1 MENKNVF
8 ENENVKLRL
17 IDLEY
22 DYKQKFASINASE
35 VKKAKSD
42 FEADV
47 RRIYKEETHRDLPE
61 NTKIE
66 IYTSSELVN
75 QNTSIESSTRE
86 SGYDGTAIHII
97 DTKKHIDQLH
107 IISEGSA
114 DNKDW
119 SYNFFGLFLGID
131 HSQYEA
137 TKEFAKKAKKAAG
150 DSENLKTFALGHSL
164 ANNNQVMVQLI
175 NGEYDEVYGVNGAQV
190 NIDQLLETDESLYR
204 YVIRKFSY
212 KYEDIDSI
220 PPEKLK
226 KEIQKYYEDKGVTAN
241 ITQRISKDD
250 PLYGVSGKADFITF
264 GDVKMADTNTSVKGI
279 RNIMDGIPDE
289 DVRSMQE
296 YLQKYKG
303 DYEKDGLNG
312 FVKAASGIDIE
323 LIEKVKHTDGV
334 LAKANVIYENF
345 DDVKQMYGRIKEQ
358 LPAFLGFLHTLLGNS
373 GPIVDQLAENDYIDD
388 TQKKVIKKELS
399 NLNASMKGIELQYD
413 DFIDHLKHGQFT
425 QALNDVGKIVEY
437 VKSMISSFETLDAET
452 KDALKLIVDGHS
464 IVQML
469 NALSKEKGFSYKGSD
484 IYFTGKSG
492 SGETIK
498 VNISS
503 AVRIYQNGMKI
514 VEDMEDAIS
523 AYQKVFRQEI
533 DEAFIDKK
541 QAIITA
547 IQHMEEN
554 PSQYAFDLQFR
565 LAAGFS
571 HTFDKLEKISVH
583 ESFHTGALPAND
595 GIVAELKKQTT
606 EKKNFI
612 KNIRESIEKLFEK
625 EEMISQLFDFQP

>member
-1 MENKNVF
+1 MANNNIF
-8 ENENVKLRL
+8 SNENVKLRL
-17 IDLEY
+17 INLEY
-22 DYKQKFASINASE
+22 DYKKKFASNNPKEIKE
-35 VKKAKSD
+35 AKEE

-47 RRIYKEETHRDLPE
+47 RRIYKEETNQNLP
-61 NTKIE
+61 KDIE
-66 IYTSSELVN
+66 IYTSKELIKKNN
-75 QNTSIESSTRE
+75 QQDKSIKE
-86 SGYDGTAIHII
+86 SGYDGTAIYIK
-97 DTKKHIDQLH
+97 DSKNQIDQLH

-114 DNKDW
+114 DNEDW

-131 HSQYEA
+131 SSQYRA
-137 TKEFAKKAKKAAG
+137 TREFTREAKKRAG
-150 DSENLKTFALGHSL
+150 NSDELHTYALGHSL
-164 ANNNQVMVQLI
+164 ANNNQVMAQLI
-175 NGEYDEVYGVNGAQV
+175 DGEFDEVYGVNGAQV
-190 NIDQLLETDESLYR
+190 SVDHLLQADKDLLDAMVNKFNILNTGELEN
-204 YVIRKFSY
+204 IPK
-212 KYEDIDSI
+212 ED
-220 PPEKLK
+220 LK
-226 KEIQKYYEDKGVTAN
+226 KAITKYYKDKGVTAN

-264 GDVKMADTNTSVKGI
+264 GDVKMKDTNTDVKGI
-279 RNIMDGIPDE
+279 RSIIDKIPDE
-289 DVRSMQE
+289 EVRSIQTFLRKYSDE
-296 YLQKYKG
+296 YKKG
-303 DYEKDGLNG
+303 GLNG
-312 FVKAASGIDIE
+312 FVMASTGIDAE
-323 LIEKVKHTDGV
+323 LVGSIFSADGNVAKGKIVKDRFGDIQVMVKNIGEKMPDFIKFFHTIM
-334 LAKANVIYENF
+334 N
-345 DDVKQMYGRIKEQ
+345 
-358 LPAFLGFLHTLLGNS
+358 NS
-373 GPIVDQLAENDYIDD
+373 GTFVDQLKENGYIDE
-388 TQKKVIKKELS
+388 TQKKSIKKQL
-399 NLNASMKGIELQYD
+399 
-413 DFIDHLKHGQFT
+413 
-425 QALNDVGKIVEY
+425 KIVDNKIGDIEIQYQQLKYALSTNNVVAIVYY
-437 VKSMISSFETLDAET
+437 VCELVGSVKELKAALETLDAET

-533 DEAFIDKK
+533 DEEFIDKK
-541 QAIITA
+541 QAIITS

-595 GIVAELKKQTT
+595 GIVAELKKQTS

>member
-1 MENKNVF
+1 MENKNIF

-22 DYKQKFASINASE
+22 KEKFASNIESE
-35 VKKAKSD
+35 IKRAKTD
-42 FEADV
+42 FEVEV
-47 RRIYKEETHRDLPE
+47 RRIYKEETHRDLPK
-61 NTKIE
+61 NLE
-66 IYTSSELVN
+66 IYTSNELIKKN
-75 QNTSIESSTRE
+75 SKIDTSIRE
-86 SGYDGTAIHII
+86 SGYDCTAIYIKDDKQHVN
-97 DTKKHIDQLH
+97 QLH

-114 DNKDW
+114 DNEDW

-131 HSQYEA
+131 DSQYQA
-137 TKEFAKKAKKAAG
+137 TKEFVRNAKRET
-150 DSENLKTFALGHSL
+150 ENSHDLKTFAMGHSL

-175 NGEYDEVYGVNGAQV
+175 DGEFDEVYGVNGAQISV
-190 NIDQLLETDESLYR
+190 DHLLATDLNLR
-204 YVIRKFSY
+204 DRLMHKFHIRRLK
-212 KYEDIDSI
+212 DINDI
-220 PPEKLK
+220 PPDKLK

-279 RNIMDGIPDE
+279 RNIMDGVPDE
-289 DVRSMQE
+289 DVRSIQKF
-296 YLQKYKG
+296 LQKYKD

-312 FVKAASGIDIE
+312 FIKAASGIDID
-323 LIEKVKHTDGV
+323 LIEKVKNTDGALKKVSV
-334 LAKANVIYENF
+334 LYEHF
-345 DDVKQMYGRIKEQ
+345 DDVKQMYGRIKEE
-358 LPAFLGFLHTLLGNS
+358 LPSFLGFLHTLLRNS
-373 GPIVDQLAENDYIDD
+373 GPVVDQLAENGYIDE
-388 TQKKVIKKELS
+388 TQKKVIKKELT
-399 NLNASMKGIELQYD
+399 NINASMRGIESRYEH
-413 DFIDHLKHGQFT
+413 FIDHLKHGQFM
-425 QALNDVGKIVEY
+425 QALKDVGEIVDY
-437 VKSMISSFETLDAET
+437 VKSILSSLKTLDTET

-492 SGETIK
+492 SGETIQ
-498 VNISS
+498 VNLSS

-523 AYQKVFRQEI
+523 KYQKVYSQEI
-533 DEAFIDKK
+533 DEDFIDKK

-547 IQHMEEN
+547 IHHMEEN
-554 PSQYAFDLQFR
+554 PLHYAFDLQFR

-606 EKKNFI
+606 EKRDFI

>member
-1 MENKNVF
+1 MGNKNIF
-8 ENENVKLRL
+8 ENENIKLRL
-17 IDLEY
+17 INLEY
-22 DYKQKFASINASE
+22 GYKQKFASSDPKVIQEA
-35 VKKAKSD
+35 KKD
-42 FEADV
+42 FEEDI
-47 RRIYKEETHRDLPE
+47 RRIYKEETHQELTQ
-61 NTKIE
+61 NIE
-66 IYTSSELVN
+66 IYTSKELVH
-75 QNTSIESSTRE
+75 QNKE
-86 SGYDGTAIHII
+86 SGYDGTAIHIV
-97 DTKKHIDQLH
+97 DKKHEVNQLQ

-119 SYNFFGLFLGID
+119 TYNFFGLFLGMD
-131 HSQYEA
+131 DSQYNA
-137 TKEFAKKAKKAAG
+137 TKEFTREAKKKAG
-150 DSENLKTFALGHSL
+150 KDESLKTYSMGHSL

-175 NGEYDEVYGVNGAQV
+175 DGEYDEVYGVNGAQISVDHLLKADDHLRYTMIKKFKV
-190 NIDQLLETDESLYR
+190 NTFKELN
-204 YVIRKFSY
+204 
-212 KYEDIDSI
+212 SI
-220 PPEKLK
+220 PKDDLK
-226 KEIQKYYEDKGVTAN
+226 KAITQYYKDKGVTAN

-279 RNIMDGIPDE
+279 RNIMDGVPDE
-289 DVRSMQE
+289 DVRSIQKF
-296 YLQKYKG
+296 LQKYKD

-312 FVKAASGIDIE
+312 FIKAASGIDID
-323 LIEKVKHTDGV
+323 LIERVKNTDGALKKVSV
-334 LAKANVIYENF
+334 LYEHF
-345 DDVKQMYGRIKEQ
+345 DDVKQMYGRIKEE
-358 LPAFLGFLHTLLGNS
+358 LPSFLGFLHTLLRNS
-373 GPIVDQLAENDYIDD
+373 GPVVDQLAENGYIDE
-388 TQKKVIKKELS
+388 TQKKVIKKELT
-399 NLNASMKGIELQYD
+399 NINASMRGIELRYEH
-413 DFIDHLKHGQFT
+413 FIDHLKHGQFM
-425 QALNDVGKIVEY
+425 QALKDVGEIVDY
-437 VKSMISSFETLDAET
+437 VKSILSSLKTLDTET

-492 SGETIK
+492 SGETIQ
-498 VNISS
+498 VNLSS

-523 AYQKVFRQEI
+523 KYQKVYSQEI
-533 DEAFIDKK
+533 DEDFIDKK

-547 IQHMEEN
+547 IHHMEEN
-554 PSQYAFDLQFR
+554 PSHYAFDLQFR

-606 EKKNFI
+606 EKRDFI

>member
-1 MENKNVF
+1 MANNNIF
-8 ENENVKLRL
+8 SNENVKLRL
-17 IDLEY
+17 INLEY
-22 DYKQKFASINASE
+22 DYKKKFASNNPKEIKE
-35 VKKAKSD
+35 AKEE

-47 RRIYKEETHRDLPE
+47 RRIYKEETNQNLP
-61 NTKIE
+61 KDIE
-66 IYTSSELVN
+66 IYTSKELIKKNN
-75 QNTSIESSTRE
+75 QQDKSIKE
-86 SGYDGTAIHII
+86 SGYDGTAIYIK
-97 DTKKHIDQLH
+97 DSKNQIDQLH

-114 DNKDW
+114 DNEDW

-131 HSQYEA
+131 SSQYRA
-137 TKEFAKKAKKAAG
+137 TREFTREAKKRAG
-150 DSENLKTFALGHSL
+150 NSDELHTYALGHSL
-164 ANNNQVMVQLI
+164 ANNNQVMAQLI
-175 NGEYDEVYGVNGAQV
+175 DGEFDEVYGVNGAQV
-190 NIDQLLETDESLYR
+190 SVDHLLQADKDLLDAMVNKFNILNTGELEN
-204 YVIRKFSY
+204 IPK
-212 KYEDIDSI
+212 ED
-220 PPEKLK
+220 LK
-226 KEIQKYYEDKGVTAN
+226 KAITKYYKDKGVTAN

-264 GDVKMADTNTSVKGI
+264 GDVKMKDTNTDVKGI
-279 RNIMDGIPDE
+279 RSIIDKIPDKE
-289 DVRSMQE
+289 IRSIQTF
-296 YLQKYKG
+296 LRKYSDDYKKG
-303 DYEKDGLNG
+303 GLNG
-312 FVKAASGIDIE
+312 FVMASTGIDAE
-323 LIEKVKHTDGV
+323 LVGSIFSADGNVAKGKIVKDRFGDIQVMVKNIGEKMPDFIKFFHTIM
-334 LAKANVIYENF
+334 N
-345 DDVKQMYGRIKEQ
+345 
-358 LPAFLGFLHTLLGNS
+358 NS
-373 GPIVDQLAENDYIDD
+373 GTFVDQLKENGYIDE
-388 TQKKVIKKELS
+388 TQKKSIKKQL
-399 NLNASMKGIELQYD
+399 
-413 DFIDHLKHGQFT
+413 
-425 QALNDVGKIVEY
+425 KIVDNKIGDIEIQYQQLKYALSTNNVVAIVYY
-437 VKSMISSFETLDAET
+437 VCELVGSVKELKAALETLDAET

-533 DEAFIDKK
+533 DEEFIDKK
-541 QAIITA
+541 QAIITS

-595 GIVAELKKQTT
+595 GIVAELKKQTS

>member
-1 MENKNVF
+1 MDNKNVF
-8 ENENVKLRL
+8 ANENVKLRL
-17 IDLEY
+17 INLEY
-22 DYKQKFASINASE
+22 AYKEKFASNNPE
-35 VKKAKSD
+35 KVQKAKEE
-42 FEADV
+42 FETEI
-47 RRIYKEETHRDLPE
+47 RRIYKEETNSELPNE
-61 NTKIE
+61 IE
-66 IYTSSELVN
+66 IYTSHELIQEN
-75 QNTSIESSTRE
+75 KNIDKRIKD
-86 SGYDGTAIHII
+86 SGYDGTAIYIKE
-97 DTKKHIDQLH
+97 KKNDIEQLH

-114 DNKDW
+114 DNADW

-131 HSQYEA
+131 DIQYRA
-137 TKEFAKKAKKAAG
+137 TREFVKNSKKKAG
-150 DSENLKTFALGHSL
+150 DSEELRTFALGHSL
-164 ANNNQVMVQLI
+164 ANNNQVLAQLI
-175 NGEYDEVYGVNGAQV
+175 DGEFDEVYGVNGAQISV
-190 NIDQLLETDESLYR
+190 DQLLLADRNL
-204 YVIRKFSY
+204 VDFLLN
-212 KYEDIDSI
+212 KYDLSRQELKEL
-220 PPEKLK
+220 PREQLK
-226 KEIQKYYEDKGVTAN
+226 KAITKYYKDKGVTAN

-250 PLYGVSGKADFITF
+250 PLYGASGKADFITF
-264 GDVKMADTNTSVKGI
+264 GDVRMADTNTSVEGI

-289 DVRSMQE
+289 DVKAIQE
-296 YLQKYKG
+296 FLQKYKD

-323 LIEKVKHTDGV
+323 LIDKVKYTDGA
-334 LAKANVIYENF
+334 LAKASVIYENF

-373 GPIVDQLAENDYIDD
+373 GPIVDQLAENGYIDD

-399 NLNASMKGIELQYD
+399 NLNASMRGIESRYEH
-413 DFIDHLKHGQFT
+413 FIDHLKHGQFT
-425 QALNDVGKIVEY
+425 QALKDVGEIVEY
-437 VKSMISSFETLDAET
+437 VKSMISSFETLDKET

-484 IYFTGKSG
+484 IYFTGKGG

-533 DEAFIDKK
+533 DEEFIDKK
-541 QAIITA
+541 QAIITS

-554 PSQYAFDLQFR
+554 PSHYAFDLQFR

-595 GIVAELKKQTT
+595 GIVAELKKQTS

>member
-1 MENKNVF
+1 MENKNIF

-22 DYKQKFASINASE
+22 DYKEKFASNIESE
-35 VKKAKSD
+35 IKRAKTD
-42 FEADV
+42 FEVEV
-47 RRIYKEETHRDLPE
+47 RRIYKEETHRDLPK
-61 NTKIE
+61 NLE
-66 IYTSSELVN
+66 IYTSNELIKKN
-75 QNTSIESSTRE
+75 SKIDTSIRE
-86 SGYDGTAIHII
+86 SGYDGTAIYIKDDKQHVN
-97 DTKKHIDQLH
+97 QLH

-114 DNKDW
+114 DNEDW

-131 HSQYEA
+131 DSQYQA
-137 TKEFAKKAKKAAG
+137 TKEFVRNAKRET
-150 DSENLKTFALGHSL
+150 ENSNDLKTFAMGHSL

-175 NGEYDEVYGVNGAQV
+175 DGEFDEVYGVNGAQISV
-190 NIDQLLETDESLYR
+190 DHLLATDLNLR
-204 YVIRKFSY
+204 DRLMHKFHIRRLK
-212 KYEDIDSI
+212 DINDI

-279 RNIMDGIPDE
+279 RNIMDGVPDE
-289 DVRSMQE
+289 DVRSIQKF
-296 YLQKYKG
+296 LQKYKD

-312 FVKAASGIDIE
+312 FIKAASGIDID
-323 LIEKVKHTDGV
+323 LIEKVKNTDGALKKVSV
-334 LAKANVIYENF
+334 LYEHF
-345 DDVKQMYGRIKEQ
+345 DDVKQMYGRIKEE
-358 LPAFLGFLHTLLGNS
+358 LPSFLGFLHTLLRNS
-373 GPIVDQLAENDYIDD
+373 GPVVDQLAENGYIDE
-388 TQKKVIKKELS
+388 TQKKVIKKELT
-399 NLNASMKGIELQYD
+399 NINASMRGIESRYEH
-413 DFIDHLKHGQFT
+413 FIDHLKHGQFM
-425 QALNDVGKIVEY
+425 QALKDVGEIVDY
-437 VKSMISSFETLDAET
+437 VKSILSSLKTLDTET

-492 SGETIK
+492 SGETIQ
-498 VNISS
+498 VNLSS

-523 AYQKVFRQEI
+523 KYQKVYSQEI
-533 DEAFIDKK
+533 DEDFIDKK
-541 QAIITA
+541 QAITTA
-547 IQHMEEN
+547 IHHMEEN
-554 PSQYAFDLQFR
+554 PSHYAFDLQFR

-606 EKKNFI
+606 EKRDFI

>member
-1 MENKNVF
+1 MENKNIF

-22 DYKQKFASINASE
+22 DYKERFASDTESE
-35 VKKAKSD
+35 IKRAKTD
-42 FEADV
+42 FEVEV
-47 RRIYKEETHRDLPE
+47 RRIYKEETHRDLP
-61 NTKIE
+61 KSVE
-66 IYTSSELVN
+66 IYTSNELIKKN
-75 QNTSIESSTRE
+75 SKIDISIRE
-86 SGYDGTAIHII
+86 SGYDGTAIYIKDDKQHVN
-97 DTKKHIDQLH
+97 QLH

-114 DNKDW
+114 DNEDW

-131 HSQYEA
+131 DSQYQA
-137 TKEFAKKAKKAAG
+137 TKEFVRNAKRET
-150 DSENLKTFALGHSL
+150 ENSNDLKTFAMGHSL
-164 ANNNQVMVQLI
+164 ANNNQLMVQLI
-175 NGEYDEVYGVNGAQV
+175 DGEFDEVYGVNGAQISV
-190 NIDQLLETDESLYR
+190 DHLLATDLNLR
-204 YVIRKFSY
+204 DRLMHKFHIRRLK
-212 KYEDIDSI
+212 DINDI

-226 KEIQKYYEDKGVTAN
+226 KEIQKYYKDKGVTTN

-279 RNIMDGIPDE
+279 RNIMDGVPDE
-289 DVRSMQE
+289 DVRSIQKF
-296 YLQKYKG
+296 LQKYKD

-312 FVKAASGIDIE
+312 FIKAASGIDID
-323 LIEKVKHTDGV
+323 LIERVKNTDGALKKVSV
-334 LAKANVIYENF
+334 LYEHF
-345 DDVKQMYGRIKEQ
+345 DDVKQMYGRIKEE
-358 LPAFLGFLHTLLGNS
+358 LPSFLGFLHTLLRNS
-373 GPIVDQLAENDYIDD
+373 GPVVDQLAENGYIDE
-388 TQKKVIKKELS
+388 TQKKVIKKELT
-399 NLNASMKGIELQYD
+399 NINASMRGIELRYEN
-413 DFIDHLKHGQFT
+413 FIDHLKHGQFM
-425 QALNDVGKIVEY
+425 QALKDVGEIVDY
-437 VKSMISSFETLDAET
+437 VKSILSSLKTLDTET

-492 SGETIK
+492 SGETIQ
-498 VNISS
+498 VNLSS
-503 AVRIYQNGMKI
+503 AVRIYQHGMKI
-514 VEDMEDAIS
+514 VEGMEDAIS
-523 AYQKVFRQEI
+523 KYQKVYSQEI
-533 DEAFIDKK
+533 DEDFIDKK
-541 QAIITA
+541 QAITTA
-547 IQHMEEN
+547 IHHMEEN
-554 PSQYAFDLQFR
+554 PSHYAFDLQFR

-606 EKKNFI
+606 EKRDFI

>member
-1 MENKNVF
+1 MDNNNIF
-8 ENENVKLRL
+8 ENENVKLR
-17 IDLEY
+17 IINLEY
-22 DYKQKFASINASE
+22 AYKEEFASNSPEKI
-35 VKKAKSD
+35 KKAKED
-42 FEADV
+42 FEADI
-47 RRIYKEETHRDLPE
+47 RRIYKEETHSELPE
-61 NTKIE
+61 EIE
-66 IYTSSELVN
+66 IFTSQELIQEN
-75 QNTSIESSTRE
+75 KKIDKQIKE
-86 SGYDGTAIHII
+86 SGYDGTAIYIKDKRH
-97 DTKKHIDQLH
+97 DVNQLH

-114 DNKDW
+114 DNGDW

-131 HSQYEA
+131 DNQYRA
-137 TKEFAKKAKKAAG
+137 TREFVKISKKKAG
-150 DSENLKTFALGHSL
+150 NSQELKTFALGHSL
-164 ANNNQVMVQLI
+164 ANNNQVMAQLI
-175 NGEYDEVYGVNGAQV
+175 DGEFDEVYGVNGAQIS
-190 NIDQLLETDESLYR
+190 IDQLLLADRDLVDYLLNKYDLS
-204 YVIRKFSY
+204 RKELKELSR
-212 KYEDIDSI
+212 
-220 PPEKLK
+220 EKLK
-226 KEIQKYYEDKGVTAN
+226 IEIMKYYNDKGVTAN

-264 GDVKMADTNTSVKGI
+264 GDVKMKDTNTDVKGI
-279 RNIMDGIPDE
+279 RSIIDKIPDE
-289 DVRSMQE
+289 EIRSIQTFFR
-296 YLQKYKG
+296 KYSG
-303 DYEKDGLNG
+303 DYKKGGLNG
-312 FVKAASGIDIE
+312 FVMASTGIDAE
-323 LIEKVKHTDGV
+323 LVGSIFSADGNVAKGKIVKDRFGDIQVMVKNIGEK
-334 LAKANVIYENF
+334 
-345 DDVKQMYGRIKEQ
+345 M
-358 LPAFLGFLHTLLGNS
+358 PAFIKFFHTIMNNS
-373 GPIVDQLAENDYIDD
+373 GTFVDQLKENGYIDE
-388 TQKKVIKKELS
+388 TQKKSVKKQLKIVNNKIGDIEIQYQQLKYALSTNNVVAIVYYVCELVGSVKELK
-399 NLNASMKGIELQYD
+399 A
-413 DFIDHLKHGQFT
+413 
-425 QALNDVGKIVEY
+425 AL
-437 VKSMISSFETLDAET
+437 ETLDAET

-533 DEAFIDKK
+533 DEAVIDKK

>member
-1 MENKNVF
+1 MNNNNIF

-17 IDLEY
+17 INLEY
-22 DYKQKFASINASE
+22 AYKEKFASNSPEKI
-35 VKKAKSD
+35 KKAKED
-42 FEADV
+42 FEADI
-47 RRIYKEETHRDLPE
+47 RRIYKEETHSELPE
-61 NTKIE
+61 EIE
-66 IYTSSELVN
+66 IFTSQELIQEN
-75 QNTSIESSTRE
+75 KKIDKPIKE
-86 SGYDGTAIHII
+86 SGYDGTAIYIK
-97 DTKKHIDQLH
+97 DKKHDVNQLH

-114 DNKDW
+114 DNGDW

-131 HSQYEA
+131 DNQYRATREFVKISKNKAGNSQE
-137 TKEFAKKAKKAAG
+137 
-150 DSENLKTFALGHSL
+150 LKTFALGHSL
-164 ANNNQVMVQLI
+164 ANNNQVMAQLI
-175 NGEYDEVYGVNGAQV
+175 DGEFDEVYGVNGAQIS
-190 NIDQLLETDESLYR
+190 IDQLLLADRDLVDYLLNKYDLS
-204 YVIRKFSY
+204 RKELKELSR
-212 KYEDIDSI
+212 
-220 PPEKLK
+220 EKLK
-226 KEIQKYYEDKGVTAN
+226 KEIIKYYNDKGVTAN

-264 GDVKMADTNTSVKGI
+264 GNVKMKDTNTDVKGI
-279 RNIMDGIPDE
+279 RSIMDKIPDE
-289 DVRSMQE
+289 DVRAIKSF
-296 YLQKYKG
+296 LQKYSDDYKKG
-303 DYEKDGLNG
+303 GLNG
-312 FVKAASGIDIE
+312 FVMASTGIDAE
-323 LIEKVKHTDGV
+323 LVGSIFSADGNVAKGKIVKDRFGDIQVMVKNIGEK
-334 LAKANVIYENF
+334 
-345 DDVKQMYGRIKEQ
+345 M
-358 LPAFLGFLHTLLGNS
+358 PAFIKFFHTIMNNS
-373 GPIVDQLAENDYIDD
+373 GTFVDQLKENGYIDE
-388 TQKKVIKKELS
+388 TQKKSIKKQL
-399 NLNASMKGIELQYD
+399 
-413 DFIDHLKHGQFT
+413 
-425 QALNDVGKIVEY
+425 KIVNNKIGDIEIQYQQLKYALSTNNVVAIVYY
-437 VKSMISSFETLDAET
+437 VCELVGSVKELKAALETLDTET

-503 AVRIYQNGMKI
+503 AVRIYQNGIKI

-612 KNIRESIEKLFEK
+612 KSIRESIEKLFEK